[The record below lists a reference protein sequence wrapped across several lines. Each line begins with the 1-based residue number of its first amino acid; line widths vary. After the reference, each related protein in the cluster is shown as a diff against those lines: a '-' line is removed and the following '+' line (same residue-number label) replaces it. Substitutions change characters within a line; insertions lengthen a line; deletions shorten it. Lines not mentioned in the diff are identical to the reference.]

1 MLKID
6 YNKLMLN
13 AFEDLQKVSDPYQHG
28 MLAVALAQAVSGKD
42 IEIPADHKEN
52 LENAPKMKK
61 SKKKLESKTPAGEKI
76 AQVMTEA
83 ANKTEAKNE
92 AEEEIKLQ
100 PVDPPKAEAPDAE
113 APAPAPAAAPAS
125 DESYY
130 DSEEWANK
138 ELTSDEFDDTWT
150 PRMQKNKPLVETYK
164 KLLQLVG
171 GCVKNKDGSQ
181 NVNGTKWLDNA
192 ITKVTSG
199 NITSYKDQTLYAP
212 KMVKTTYCSLMM
224 EWNALI
230 EAVNQRKAA

>member
-1 MLKID
+1 MLKINYD
-6 YNKLMLN
+6 KLMLN
-13 AFEDLQKVSDPYQHG
+13 AYEDLQKVSDPYQHG
-28 MLAVALAQAVSGKD
+28 ILAVAIAQAVNGKD
-42 IEIPADHKEN
+42 IEIPADNKEN
-52 LENAPKMKK
+52 LENAPKTK

-83 ANKTEAKNE
+83 ANKTEEKSEAKG
-92 AEEEIKLQ
+92 EETITLQ
-100 PVDPPKAEAPDAE
+100 PVDPPKAEAPKAE
-113 APAPAPAAAPAS
+113 ATAPAAAPAS

-150 PRMQKNKPLVETYK
+150 DHMKKNKPLVETYK

-171 GCVKNKDGSQ
+171 GCVKNKDGSA

-199 NITSYKDQTLYAP
+199 NITSYKDQSLYMP

-224 EWNALI
+224 EWNALL